1 MATKTSNYEFNKPEQ
16 NDFYDVDVQNE
27 NWDKVDEELSEFD
40 DSGVTEDIKSFP
52 DFLSKFVTGNKV
64 AITLRNLKA
73 GLQFVLHAGQI
84 VNNCV
89 TDNAGLPLSAAQ
101 GKALMDKYTQVYSD
115 SQKMKLENQA
125 EKFRTGSLESDGS
138 LFYSR
143 IFKADGSFYQC
154 TFTEDGLS
162 VWRVDTAGKFNI
174 LWRATTKSEST
185 TVSESL
191 SQPPSDYC
199 TFSQWFAIAEKS
211 GNEVTLSF
219 NISGKI
225 KEVSTIFLLKT
236 LPGKY
241 RPKSNKHIS
250 YRTQDGY
257 DMAIFI
263 QTDGQIQLF
272 TGGKAV
278 SGFFLRQVITYPAA

>member
-1 MATKTSNYEFNKPEQ
+1 M
-16 NDFYDVDVQNE
+16 
-27 NWDKVDEELSEFD
+27 
-40 DSGVTEDIKSFP
+40 
-52 DFLSKFVTGNKV
+52 
-64 AITLRNLKA
+64 
-73 GLQFVLHAGQI
+73 
-84 VNNCV
+84 
-89 TDNAGLPLSAAQ
+89 
-101 GKALMDKYTQVYSD
+101 
-115 SQKMKLENQA
+115 
-125 EKFRTGSLESDGS
+125 
-138 LFYSR
+138 
-143 IFKADGSFYQC
+143 
-154 TFTEDGLS
+154 
-162 VWRVDTAGKFNI
+162 
-174 LWRATTKSEST
+174 
-185 TVSESL
+185 
-191 SQPPSDYC
+191 
-199 TFSQWFAIAEKS
+199 
-211 GNEVTLSF
+211 TLSF